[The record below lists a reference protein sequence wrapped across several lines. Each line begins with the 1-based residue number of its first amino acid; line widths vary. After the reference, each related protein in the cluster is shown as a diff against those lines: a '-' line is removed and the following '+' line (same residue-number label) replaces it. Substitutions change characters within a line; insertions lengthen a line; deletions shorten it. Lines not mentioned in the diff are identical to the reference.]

1 MIKYLV
7 ILLLACNTLQ
17 AQYFHQIPLCYDG
30 IKPVLY
36 NVPYNSQYQYNYQ
49 VTNGTVV
56 NYNNGNVLVDWNDSP
71 GSGQLTITVTNDLNC
86 GSNINLIM
94 ETLPCNLTTI
104 YTPNAFTPN
113 NNGKNDSFKVKGTNL
128 RYFELTIYDRWG
140 TELFFTRNINHGW
153 NGKYKG
159 RKCHQAVYAYKV
171 FYQDHQ
177 NQFHTIVGKTSLI
190 R

>member
-1 MIKYLV
+1 MIKYLT

-17 AQYFHQIPLCYDG
+17 AQYYHQIPLCYTG
-30 IKPVLY
+30 IKPVRY

-56 NYNNGNVLVDWNDSP
+56 NYNNGNVLVDWNDTP

-86 GSNINLIM
+86 GSSINLIM

-104 YTPNAFTPN
+104 YAPNAFTPN
-113 NNGKNDSFKVKGTNL
+113 RDGINDSFKVKGTNL
-128 RYFELTIYDRWG
+128 RYFELTVYNRWG
-140 TELFFTRNINHGW
+140 NQLFFTRNINVGW
-153 NGKYKG
+153 NGTYRG
-159 RKCHQAVYAYKV
+159 RLCPQAVYGYKIK
-171 FYQDHQ
+171 YQDHQ
-177 NQFHTIVGKTSLI
+177 NYYHTLVGKVSLV